1 MSNLIKSISEQ
12 LPSVRKRMQEAG
24 FDPQAIARE
33 TSFAMQI
40 IMKDARLQECERNSI
55 LAAIVNVANLGLT
68 LNPAA
73 KEAALIARYDSR
85 IRGNVCVL
93 DPMYP
98 GLLRLAKDAG
108 AIAGGIT
115 GVVYEADI
123 FRLDKADSV
132 NPISHNPCLISS
144 KKGAPIGVYCLLTL
158 PNGLKQPEWMDME
171 QVREI
176 RNRSDAWQAFAAGK
190 IKSTPWATDEL
201 EMARKTVLKRGLK
214 YAPRGTNDAQNR
226 LDAAIEATNQEFP
239 ASTNQLMQIEL
250 LSRTA
255 NISPERSNEIYQL
268 TRGRV
273 SQGEAASV
281 IQELEDAQIDDA
293 RYMGITSGADA
304 KKAVATATA
313 ADKPTD

>member
-1 MSNLIKSISEQ
+1 MSNQLVKSISDQ

-108 AIAGGIT
+108 AIASGVT
-115 GVVYEADI
+115 GVVHEADE
-123 FRLDKADSV
+123 FRLDLADNT
-132 NPISHNPCLISS
+132 NPISHRPCLIAS
-144 KKGAPIGVYCLLTL
+144 KKGAAVGVYCLLTL
-158 PNGLKQPEWMDME
+158 PNGIKQPEWMDLE
-171 QVREI
+171 QVRAI
-176 RNRSDAWQAFAAGK
+176 RDRSDAWQAFAAGK

-201 EMARKTVLKRGLK
+201 EMARKTVLKRALK
-214 YAPRGTNDAQNR
+214 YAPRGTNEAQSR

-239 ASTNQLMQIEL
+239 ASANQSMQIEL
-250 LSRTA
+250 LMRTA
-255 NISPERSNEIYQL
+255 NITPERANEIYRE
-268 TRGRV
+268 TRGQI
-273 SQGEAASV
+273 SQANAAAL
-281 IQELEDAQIDDA
+281 IAELEEAQIDDA
-293 RYMGITSGADA
+293 RYMGITSAADA
-304 KKAVATATA
+304 KRAVANATA
-313 ADKPTD
+313 KDKP